1 MAEGGADLGGFL
13 EAAGHSLADAQ
24 GGLAGKGLGIPGAV
38 AIAEA
43 ELEIK
48 ATVEAAAAG
57 AVALQPISSKDVR
70 EADVSPG
77 LLSTVRIR
85 YVAVADDTLVAPA
98 DQPTRTVDTVIGE
111 VRRRKDVAAIAKILG
126 GLEFDATF
134 VPATKRWLVTARDQ
148 QDRVVREV
156 ILPDTGR

>member
-13 EAAGHSLADAQ
+13 EAAGRSLADAQ
-24 GGLAGKGLGIPGAV
+24 SELAGKGLGIPGTV

-48 ATVEAAAAG
+48 ATVEAAATG
-57 AVALQPISSKDVR
+57 ELALQPVSGKDVR
-70 EADVSPG
+70 EADISPG

-98 DQPTRTVDTVIGE
+98 EEPSRTADTVIGE

-126 GLEFDATF
+126 GLEFDAAF
-134 VPATKRWLVTARDQ
+134 IPATKRWLVTARDQ
-148 QDRVVREV
+148 QDRVVREIV
-156 ILPDTGR
+156 LPDSGR

>member
-1 MAEGGADLGGFL
+1 VAEGGADLGGFL
-13 EAAGHSLADAQ
+13 EAAGRSLADAQ

-48 ATVEAAAAG
+48 ATVEGAATG
-57 AVALQPISSKDVR
+57 ELALQPVSGKDIR
-70 EADVSPG
+70 EADISPG
-77 LLSTVRIR
+77 VLSTVRIR

-98 DQPTRTVDTVIGE
+98 EEPSRTADTVIGE

-126 GLEFDATF
+126 GLEFDAAF

-148 QDRVVREV
+148 QARVVREV
-156 ILPDTGR
+156 VVPDTGR